1 MHSIRVELFCQ
12 CGLLLLL
19 TGVVTGGVAIAL
31 SDGIYY
37 TGCPKKVTFRML
49 LKPKNPDQNLVK
61 KLKKKLDKILG
72 PRD

>member
-1 MHSIRVELFCQ
+1 MKNIKQNAAQS
-12 CGLLLLL
+12 
-19 TGVVTGGVAIAL
+19 
-31 SDGIYY
+31 